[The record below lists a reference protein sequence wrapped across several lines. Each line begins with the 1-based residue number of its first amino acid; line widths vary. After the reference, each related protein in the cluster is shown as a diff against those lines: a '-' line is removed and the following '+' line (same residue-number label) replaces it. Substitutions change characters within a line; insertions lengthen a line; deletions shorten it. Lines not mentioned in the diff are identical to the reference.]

1 MKRMNDILRLS
12 TLIAVLFL
20 GIQNLAVAQ
29 VSYMLDEAESSAFV
43 RGTSTIHDW
52 EMKVEQLQGSITL
65 TEAGSINSLQKGNFQ
80 TNVESL
86 KSDRNLMNK
95 KTYEA
100 LKSKKHPQITV
111 QVNSVKEVQGKLV
124 ANLVV
129 TIAGQTQKVTDEIEL
144 KTLANQSLSV
154 QGILD
159 LKMTSYQV
167 EPPVALMGTIKT
179 DDEVKVAYHL
189 IFKQK

>member
-52 EMKVEQLQGSITL
+52 EMNVEQLQGSITL
-65 TEAGSINSLQKGNFQ
+65 AEAGSINSLQKGNFQ

>member
-1 MKRMNDILRLS
+1 MKRMKDILRLG

-65 TEAGSINSLQKGNFQ
+65 AEAGSINSLQKGNFQ

-144 KTLANQSLSV
+144 KTLANQALSV

>member
-1 MKRMNDILRLS
+1 MKRMKDILRLS

-65 TEAGSINSLQKGNFQ
+65 AEAGSINSLQKGNFQ

>member
-12 TLIAVLFL
+12 TLIAVLL

-65 TEAGSINSLQKGNFQ
+65 AEAGSINSLQKGNFQ

>member
-65 TEAGSINSLQKGNFQ
+65 AEAGSINSLQKGNFQ

-189 IFKQK
+189 ILKQK

>member
-65 TEAGSINSLQKGNFQ
+65 AEAGSINSLQKGNFQ

-111 QVNSVKEVQGKLV
+111 HVNSVKEVQGKLV
-124 ANLVV
+124 GNLVV

>member
-1 MKRMNDILRLS
+1 MKRMKDILRLS

-65 TEAGSINSLQKGNFQ
+65 AEAGSINSLQKGNFQ

-159 LKMTSYQV
+159 LTMTSYQV

>member
-65 TEAGSINSLQKGNFQ
+65 AEAGSINSLQKGNFQ

>member
-1 MKRMNDILRLS
+1 MNDILRLS

-65 TEAGSINSLQKGNFQ
+65 AEAGSINSLQKGNFQ